1 MHKTPNADISISCEE
16 KIIQDL
22 IRFATK
28 WFFCLQST
36 TPIKVSWIQLQK
48 GCASQYSH
56 NLEFEN
62 KSKKGEKKGWAC
74 QYSHGPTAF
83 PRKQVRTTQPS
94 SIWLK
99 SQFLLKI
106 ISKKREI
113 HFPVKYFSKKREIRF
128 PVKDFFPF
136 PPRCQLRISCFCR
149 ILDICCDAGEWL
161 GIPMVPWL
169 KPILRTLVAAMVTIT
184 KFLFLQNLDRCLRPG
199 PNGPAGCQNFRH
211 EIFKPATD
219 LDQCH
224 IWAPD

>member
-1 MHKTPNADISISCEE
+1 MGLSILPRPDGFSQKAGENHSALLHLTQISISAKDHFQKERNTFSCE
-16 KIIQDL
+16 
-22 IRFATK
+22 F
-28 WFFCLQST
+28 
-36 TPIKVSWIQLQK
+36 
-48 GCASQYSH
+48 
-56 NLEFEN
+56 
-62 KSKKGEKKGWAC
+62 
-74 QYSHGPTAF
+74 
-83 PRKQVRTTQPS
+83 
-94 SIWLK
+94 
-99 SQFLLKI
+99 
-106 ISKKREI
+106 
-113 HFPVKYFSKKREIRF
+113 FSKKREIRF